1 MTLCSARLGLALGSL
16 LMLSGC
22 SLKTMAVKSMANT
35 LAEGG
40 DVFSRDD
47 DPELIRDAVPFA
59 LKTYESLIETLP
71 EHEPLLLA
79 TCRGFTQYAFAFV
92 QMDSERRQFH
102 DYPESKRMRD
112 RALRLYLRGRGYCLR
127 ALEVRFPGIHRTPT
141 IDIEHLVARVERKDV
156 PLLYW
161 TAASWGSAIALAPD
175 EPDLMIDFPVV
186 RALLECALQLDES
199 WNAGALHEAMITI
212 ESLELLGGSEDRARR
227 HFERAVLLQRGHSP
241 GPFVALA
248 MGVSV
253 GNQDRAEFE
262 RLLGDALA
270 IDPNADPS
278 NRLGTII
285 TQDRARWLLD
295 HIDALFSE

>member
-1 MTLCSARLGLALGSL
+1 
-16 LMLSGC
+16 
-22 SLKTMAVKSMANT
+22 
-35 LAEGG
+35 
-40 DVFSRDD
+40 
-47 DPELIRDAVPFA
+47 
-59 LKTYESLIETLP
+59 
-71 EHEPLLLA
+71 
-79 TCRGFTQYAFAFV
+79 
-92 QMDSERRQFH
+92 
-102 DYPESKRMRD
+102 
-112 RALRLYLRGRGYCLR
+112 
-127 ALEVRFPGIHRTPT
+127 
-141 IDIEHLVARVERKDV
+141 
-156 PLLYW
+156 
-161 TAASWGSAIALAPD
+161 
-175 EPDLMIDFPVV
+175 V